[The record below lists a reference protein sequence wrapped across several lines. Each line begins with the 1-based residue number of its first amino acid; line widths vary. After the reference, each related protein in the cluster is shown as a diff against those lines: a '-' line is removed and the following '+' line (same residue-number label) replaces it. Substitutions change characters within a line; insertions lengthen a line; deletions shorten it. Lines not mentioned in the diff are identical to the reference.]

1 LGYALLEN
9 MNSHIW
15 EKYLFCF
22 EITVEKP
29 TEVFTKVRD
38 VLDIQAIKQKGF
50 FDKLIKSLKGTA
62 LNIEE
67 IVNSCP
73 F

>member
-1 LGYALLEN
+1 
-9 MNSHIW
+9 
-15 EKYLFCF
+15 
-22 EITVEKP
+22 VEKP

-50 FDKLIKSLKGTA
+50 FDKLIKSLKGTT

-73 F
+73 FKEI